1 MVYTYTKRCKITA
14 KTIKLSAFFSSPPNV
29 NFQRRLLNNVG
40 KSYDS
45 WDLCLLWPAVVHL
58 KIDWSIRKC
67 PWFQQSTFLNFAIY
81 WHTKGLIQ
89 YKKKTFFRKKKI
101 LRYWWSAFII
111 SVVSLEVCLFFFWQ
125 NFPGSSV
132 RNLLKV
138 RCKAICFFFYNGR
151 GSAYWFWCSLMAKK
165 SFWKIKQ
172 I

>member
-81 WHTKGLIQ
+81 WHSKGPSHVA
-89 YKKKTFFRKKKI
+89 KK
-101 LRYWWSAFII
+101 Y
-111 SVVSLEVCLFFFWQ
+111 FFFDNKNPQ
-125 NFPGSSV
+125 VLMKGIHNFSGFPWGVSFLFLAEFSRLQCAQSSQ
-132 RNLLKV
+132 
-138 RCKAICFFFYNGR
+138 
-151 GSAYWFWCSLMAKK
+151 SSM
-165 SFWKIKQ
+165 
-172 I
+172 

>member
-14 KTIKLSAFFSSPPNV
+14 KTIKLSAFFSPTPNV

-81 WHTKGLIQ
+81 WHSKGPSHVA
-89 YKKKTFFRKKKI
+89 KKDFFSIKKI
-101 LRYWWSAFII
+101 LRYWWRAYII

-138 RCKAICFFFYNGR
+138 RCKAICFFLQRQGF
-151 GSAYWFWCSLMAKK
+151 SLLILMQ
-165 SFWKIKQ
+165 SDG
-172 I
+172 